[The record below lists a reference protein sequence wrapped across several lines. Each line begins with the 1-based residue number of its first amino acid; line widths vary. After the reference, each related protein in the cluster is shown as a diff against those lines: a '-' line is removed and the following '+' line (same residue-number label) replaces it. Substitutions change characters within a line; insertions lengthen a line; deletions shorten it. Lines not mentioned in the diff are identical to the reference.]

1 MGYSYYDYSYTTMDD
16 LKRLA
21 KKSTERLTK
30 KGLILEPV
38 HLVGNKI
45 AKNWWGI
52 SWIDNLEKY
61 SDYINRL
68 PRGKK
73 YLKSDCILDLKIKKG
88 RIDAIVQGSSS
99 KPYEVCVHIKVLNK
113 EKIEDIVQLCENK
126 IESIENL
133 INGKF
138 PDTLKEV
145 FIGKN
150 GLFPSPNEIEF
161 DCSCPDYASLCKHVA
176 SVLYAIG
183 AKFDTDPRLFFE
195 LRGIDVNQFIKK
207 AVDNSIEKLL
217 VEKKKSERVIAE
229 EDMDRL
235 FGI

>member
-21 KKSTERLTK
+21 KKSAERLTK

-99 KPYEVCVHIKVLNK
+99 KPYEVSVHIKVLNK

>member
-113 EKIEDIVQLCENK
+113 EKIEDIVQLCENR

-217 VEKKKSERVIAE
+217 VEKNKSERVIAE

>member
-38 HLVGNKI
+38 HFVGNKI
-45 AKNWWGI
+45 AKKWWGI

-61 SDYINRL
+61 SDYSNRL

-113 EKIEDIVQLCENK
+113 EKIEGIVQLCENK

>member
-1 MGYSYYDYSYTTMDD
+1 MRYGFSNYSYTTTDD

-21 KKSTERLTK
+21 QKSIEKLTK

-38 HLVGNKI
+38 YLVGNKI

-52 SWIDNLEKY
+52 SWCNNLEKY
-61 SDYINRL
+61 SDYSNRL

-73 YLKSDCILDLKIKKG
+73 YLKNDCVIDLKIKEGK
-88 RIDAIVQGSSS
+88 IDALVQGSTS
-99 KPYEVCVHIKVLNK
+99 KPYEVSVRIDVLSKTKIDEIIK
-113 EKIEDIVQLCENK
+113 ICENK
-126 IESIENL
+126 IDSIESL

-138 PDTLKEV
+138 PDALKDV

-150 GLFPSPNEIEF
+150 GLFPSPSEIKYN
-161 DCSCPDYASLCKHVA
+161 CSCPDFASLCKHVA

-183 AKFDTDPRLFFE
+183 TKFDSNPKLFFE
-195 LRGIDVNQFIKK
+195 LRGIDINKLIKK

-217 VEKKKSERVIAE
+217 IEKKKSNRVIS
-229 EDMDRL
+229 EDDINKI

>member
-1 MGYSYYDYSYTTMDD
+1 MFGTY
-16 LKRLA
+16 
-21 KKSTERLTK
+21 
-30 KGLILEPV
+30 
-38 HLVGNKI
+38 
-45 AKNWWGI
+45 
-52 SWIDNLEKY
+52 
-61 SDYINRL
+61 
-68 PRGKK
+68 
-73 YLKSDCILDLKIKKG
+73 
-88 RIDAIVQGSSS
+88 
-99 KPYEVCVHIKVLNK
+99 
-113 EKIEDIVQLCENK
+113 NK

>member
-1 MGYSYYDYSYTTMDD
+1 MGYSYYDYSYTTIYD

-52 SWIDNLEKY
+52 SWINNLEKY
-61 SDYINRL
+61 SDYSNRL

-88 RIDAIVQGSSS
+88 KINAIVQGSSS
-99 KPYEVCVHIKVLNK
+99 KPYEVCVNIEVLNK
-113 EKIEDIVQLCENK
+113 EKIEDIVKLCENK
-126 IESIENL
+126 IESIEDL

-150 GLFPSPNEIEF
+150 GLFPSPDEIKF
-161 DCSCPDYASLCKHVA
+161 DCSCPDYASLCKHIA

-195 LRGIDVNQFIKK
+195 LRGIDVNQLIKK

-217 VEKKKSERVIAE
+217 VEKNKSERVIAE
-229 EDMDRL
+229 EDIDRI

>member
-1 MGYSYYDYSYTTMDD
+1 MGYRYYDYSYTTMDD

-38 HLVGNKI
+38 HFVGNKI

-61 SDYINRL
+61 SDYSNRL

-99 KPYEVCVHIKVLNK
+99 KPYEVCVHIKVLNT
-113 EKIEDIVQLCENK
+113 EKIEGIVHLCENK

-161 DCSCPDYASLCKHVA
+161 DCSCNLSY
-176 SVLYAIG
+176 
-183 AKFDTDPRLFFE
+183 FE
-195 LRGIDVNQFIKK
+195 K
-207 AVDNSIEKLL
+207 
-217 VEKKKSERVIAE
+217 
-229 EDMDRL
+229 
-235 FGI
+235 